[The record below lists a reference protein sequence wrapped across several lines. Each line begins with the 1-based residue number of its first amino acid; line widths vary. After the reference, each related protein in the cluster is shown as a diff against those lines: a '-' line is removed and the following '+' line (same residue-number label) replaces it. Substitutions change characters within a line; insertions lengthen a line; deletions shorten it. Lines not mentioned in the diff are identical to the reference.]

1 MNPLYQTI
9 EELTDTIERQAAIIR
24 RQASIIRQLQG
35 IQEED
40 NEQGNDMG
48 EAEG

>member
-9 EELTDTIERQAAIIR
+9 EELTDTIERQAATIR

-40 NEQGNDMG
+40 NEQDNDMG

>member
-9 EELTDTIERQAAIIR
+9 EELTDTIERQAATIR

-40 NEQGNDMG
+40 NEQSNDMG
-48 EAEG
+48 ETEG